1 MKDDVKRVKINSV
14 GMYHPSP
21 LTELPLKVTEAA
33 EGGGDELSILGLYVL
48 QDVLPVQADGIR
60 CEKLAVQIC

>member
-1 MKDDVKRVKINSV
+1 
-14 GMYHPSP
+14 MYHPSP

-60 CEKLAVQIC
+60 CEKLAVQVC